1 MRNSVLIADFLILS
15 PAILAFTRVMK
26 PEGSVWSLATFMLY
40 PGLILIDNGH
50 FQYNDISLG
59 LFTLAVALILQS
71 RELCASVAFVLALN
85 YKQMEL
91 YHALPFFFYLLGL
104 CFGQK
109 NWFSTFLKLCKIG
122 LAVIVT
128 FGFIWWPFLQYPE
141 QVVQVIHRIF
151 PVNRGLF
158 EDKVANFWCSLNVI
172 YKLKAI
178 NQDTLVL
185 ISALVTLL
193 TALPSNLALF
203 WRPSKD
209 QFILALFNTSM
220 SFFLFSYHVHEKSI
234 LLVAFPALMA
244 YKAIQGHRYSNF
256 TLTWFLIVST
266 FSMWP
271 LLLKDGLA
279 LATLALQGIFVTFA
293 HYIGLLDFGAKNEGT
308 TNLKRTSPKPLTN
321 KDLIKGHVQDWTL
334 WTLFNLS
341 VIGYGTMML
350 ASVYLLP
357 PAKYPDLWPLMIS
370 VYSAGHFV
378 VFWMYFL
385 YCQFKAFQSI
395 VTHEKKTN

>member
-1 MRNSVLIADFLILS
+1 MRNSVLIADLLILS
-15 PAILAFTRVMK
+15 PSILAFTRQQDHH
-26 PEGSVWSLATFMLY
+26 PWSLTAFMLY

-59 LFTLAVALILQS
+59 LFTLAVAFILKG

-91 YHALPFFFYLLGL
+91 YHALPFFAYLLGL
-104 CFGQK
+104 CMKEKG
-109 NWFSTFLKLCKIG
+109 WFKAIFKLCKIG
-122 LAVIVT
+122 AIVIMT
-128 FGFIWWPFLQYPE
+128 FGLIWWPFMTSQE
-141 QVVQVIHRIF
+141 QIFQVIHRIF

-158 EDKVANFWCSLNVI
+158 EDKVANFWCSFNVI

-178 NQDTLVL
+178 NQDTMVL

-193 TALPSNLALF
+193 GALPANLALF
-203 WRPSKD
+203 CRPSKD
-209 QFILALFNTSM
+209 QFILALLNTSLA
-220 SFFLFSYHVHEKSI
+220 FFLFSYHVHEKSI

-244 YKAIQGHRYSNF
+244 FKSIKGHRYSNF
-256 TLTWFLIVST
+256 TITWFLISST

-293 HYIGLLDFGAKNEGT
+293 HYVGFLDFGAKSLD
-308 TNLKRTSPKPLTN
+308 LKRTSPKPLTN
-321 KDLIKGHVQDWTL
+321 KDLIKGHIQDWTL

-341 VIGYGTMML
+341 VMGYGVFMM
-350 ASVYLLP
+350 ASVYLQP
-357 PAKYPDLWPLMIS
+357 PAKYPDLWPLVIS

-378 VFWMYFL
+378 AFWMYFM
-385 YCQFKAFQSI
+385 YCQFSVFSKVSY
-395 VTHEKKTN
+395 EKKTN

>member
-15 PAILAFTRVMK
+15 PAILAFTRVLK
-26 PEGSVWSLATFMLY
+26 PENNIWSLATFMLY

-50 FQYNDISLG
+50 FQYNNISLG
-59 LFTLAVALILQS
+59 LFTLAVALILQN

-109 NWFSTFLKLCKIG
+109 SWISAFSKLCTIG
-122 LAVIVT
+122 LTVIVT
-128 FGFIWWPFLQYPE
+128 FGLVWWPFIQNHE
-141 QVVQVIHRIF
+141 QIVQVIHRIF

-172 YKLKAI
+172 YKLRTFD
-178 NQDTLVL
+178 QDTLVL
-185 ISALVTLL
+185 ISGLVTLI
-193 TALPSNLALF
+193 TALPANLALF

-234 LLVAFPALMA
+234 LLVAFPAMMA

-256 TLTWFLIVST
+256 TITWFLIVST

-279 LATLALQGIFVTFA
+279 LATLALQGIFVTIA
-293 HYIGLLDFGAKNEGT
+293 HYISLLDFGAKNEGQ
-308 TNLKRTSPKPLTN
+308 NVKRTSPKPLTN
-321 KDLIKGHVQDWTL
+321 KDLIKGHVQDWTV

-341 VIGYGTMML
+341 VIGYGAMML

-357 PAKYPDLWPLMIS
+357 PPKYPDLWPLLIS

-378 VFWMYFL
+378 VFWIYFS
-385 YCQFKAFQSI
+385 YCQFKAFRNI
-395 VTHEKKTN
+395 KVTPQKKTN